1 MTGIKTEI
9 DVLLPGKAAATAGVQ
24 TRPDQGGFNL
34 LTTNTGHGRPRI
46 RMRPLIQTALLEFLC
61 LVKRLDIKAG
71 GGVPAHEGPQ

>member
-1 MTGIKTEI
+1 MIVNHAPVERERERERVTGIKTEI

-46 RMRPLIQTALLEFLC
+46 RMRPKLNT
-61 LVKRLDIKAG
+61 K
-71 GGVPAHEGPQ
+71 